1 MAESADVGLERRPKR
16 KRKKPALTQ
25 LCEPSFLYRAWN
37 DIGKNPLSFGIDNVS
52 IEDFR
57 SNLDFELGR
66 IRSELTAKTYKF
78 QKLRGVPIPKPGS
91 EKIRPIQVP
100 AVRDRVVAKA
110 LALLIGP
117 DLKKFDHPFSFGYRT
132 GLSRN
137 NAIAAI
143 HKAAAGGLTW
153 VLEADI
159 TNFFG
164 EVNNLLLFERL
175 FRAIGKPSVNALI
188 TQAVVNEIGNRNE
201 ITPGHRG
208 SFPQAG
214 EGIPQGAI
222 LSPMLANFYLSP
234 FDAEMEKRDFQMV
247 RYADDFVV
255 MCADEKQA
263 ARACAFAK
271 EYLTTELKLAIHEL
285 GSTKTRIVEYRS
297 GFNFLG
303 YEIRQG
309 KHYPSQQSI
318 KRLLDKVDKA
328 FEHPK
333 GKSLLPIVIKI
344 AQSLSVWKVAYKDAE
359 LGDAAA
365 RINTCVAN
373 RVTEFLRLNGF
384 THDGR
389 TVTKKQLSILGI
401 PTI

>member
-1 MAESADVGLERRPKR
+1 LH
-16 KRKKPALTQ
+16 
-25 LCEPSFLYRAWN
+25 RAWSE
-37 DIGKNPLSFGIDNVS
+37 IGKNPLSFGIDNVS
-52 IEDFR
+52 IEAFR
-57 SNLDFELGR
+57 SGLDLELAR
-66 IRSELTAKTYKF
+66 IRSDLIGKTYKF
-78 QKLRGVPIPKPGS
+78 QMLRGVPIPKPGT

-143 HKAAAGGLTW
+143 HKAAAVGLTW

-164 EVNNLLLFERL
+164 EVNNLLLFEKL
-175 FRAIGKPSVNALI
+175 FKVVGKPSIKNLI
-188 TQAVVNEIGNRNE
+188 IQAVVNEIGNRDQ
-201 ITPGHRG
+201 IVPKHRG

-222 LSPMLANFYLSP
+222 LSPMLANFYLSS
-234 FDAEMEKRDFQMV
+234 FDAEMEKRGFQMV

-255 MCADEKQA
+255 MCADQMQA
-263 ARACAFAK
+263 TKAYTFAK
-271 EYLTTELKLAIHEL
+271 EYLCAELKLEMHEL
-285 GSTKTRIVEYRS
+285 GSPKTRIVEYQS
-297 GFNFLG
+297 GFTFLG

-318 KRLLDKVDKA
+318 KKVLDKVDKA

-333 GKSLLPIVIKI
+333 GKALFPIVIKI
-344 AQSLSVWKVAYKDAE
+344 TQSLSVWRATYKDAE
-359 LGDAAA
+359 LGDAAH
-365 RINTCVAN
+365 RINTRVAN
-373 RVTEFLRLNGF
+373 CVTEFLRLNGF

-389 TVTKKQLSILGI
+389 TVTKRQLLILGI
-401 PTI
+401 PSI